1 VHENYKDIEKFI
13 KLKITIEDNGAGI
26 KKENID
32 KLFTDFTK
40 LNEHKQMN
48 LKGTGLGL
56 SICK

>member
-1 VHENYKDIEKFI
+1 MINSYKDITKFI

-26 KKENID
+26 SKENID
-32 KLFTDFTK
+32 KLFTDFYK
-40 LNEHKQMN
+40 LNEHKKMN